1 MENKDKKTKVFT
13 YVMYGIIVSVLLL
26 GGVAGMSGDSSPS
39 STPTPAA
46 SSGGSW

>member
-1 MENKDKKTKVFT
+1 MENKDKKTTVFT
-13 YVMYGIIVSVLLL
+13 YIMYGIIVSVLLL

-39 STPTPAA
+39 SAPAPTT